1 MPIITTFGAGSSRG
15 WGYSNIVPFSF
26 TQTGGTLSS
35 YGGYNILKWTGA
47 GNFTINSGKK
57 LVDIF
62 VVGGGGG
69 GGWGLMNQS
78 YNTTQVG
85 GGYGGGSGGGAGG
98 FAQNNGQLLQVGS
111 YSVTVGSGGQQGT
124 NLGAGPSF
132 QYAPAAGGSS
142 SFGTTT
148 VNGGQPGANQGPPGG
163 TNGNGTFF
171 SLSNGGAA
179 SGGAGIAYGGSPA
192 GYTSAGGSA
201 GYLGGSAVLNNWT
214 NGINLGYGYG
224 GNCPNTAYTQP
235 GGSGGGYAP
244 IASTQFSNVAGI
256 GDGGS
261 GAWSQG
267 SANYTSGWYNA
278 SSGSAGLPGLVMIR
292 WLP

>member
-47 GNFTINSGKK
+47 GNFTVKSGKK
-57 LVDIF
+57 LFDVF

-69 GGWGLMNQS
+69 GGWGQMNTALNS
-78 YNTTQVG
+78 TQVG
-85 GGYGGGSGGGAGG
+85 GGYFGGSGGGAGG
-98 FAQNNGQLLQVGS
+98 LALNYGQLLQVGS
-111 YSVTVGSGGQQGT
+111 YSVTVGSGGTAGS
-124 NLGAGPSF
+124 NLGSPSF

-163 TNGNGTFF
+163 TNGNGSFS
-171 SLSNGGAA
+171 SLSNGNAA
-179 SGGAGIAYGGSPA
+179 SGGAGIGYGGV
-192 GYTSAGGSA
+192 AGGYSGNYSS

-214 NGINLGYGYG
+214 NGTNLGYGYG
-224 GNCPNTAYTQP
+224 GNAPNTGYTQP
-235 GGSGGGYAP
+235 SGNGGTPAP

-261 GAWSQG
+261 GAWAEG
-267 SANYTSGWYNA
+267 ANNATGGNFYSASA
-278 SSGSAGLPGLVMIR
+278 GSAGLPGLVMIR